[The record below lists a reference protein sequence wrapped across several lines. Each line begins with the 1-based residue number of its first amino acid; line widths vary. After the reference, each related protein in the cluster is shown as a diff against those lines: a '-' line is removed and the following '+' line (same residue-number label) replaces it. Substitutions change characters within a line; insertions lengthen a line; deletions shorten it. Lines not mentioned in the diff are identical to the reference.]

1 MLSPLTVVLVED
13 HISAREELEILLT
26 RQGWEVCGVET
37 GDELSQLLR
46 KQSFNIAVLDVNLPG
61 EDGYSIAR
69 RIAQSHPNMGRI
81 ILTGLTRA
89 ADRTTGYESGA
100 DVYLAKPVHHEEL
113 IAAIRNLATRLT
125 PPKASGLILN
135 HAQRLISSEGRPGCK
150 LSQQEARLLELL
162 MLQPNREASF
172 DQIGEELGMRSGAPM
187 SRDNVA
193 VIVSRLRSK
202 VEGCS
207 GVENLISAIRGHGYR
222 LNVPLVLE

>member
-1 MLSPLTVVLVED
+1 MLSPLTIVLVED
-13 HISAREELEILLT
+13 HISAREELEILLA

-37 GDELSQLLR
+37 AEELNILLR
-46 KQSFNIAVLDVNLPG
+46 KQSFNVAVLDVNLPG

-69 RIAQSHPNMGRI
+69 RLSNSHPHMGRI
-81 ILTGLTRA
+81 MLTGLTRA

-100 DVYLAKPVHHEEL
+100 DIYLSKPINHTEL
-113 IAAIRNLATRLT
+113 IAAIRNLATRLS
-125 PPKASGLILN
+125 PPKATGLILN
-135 HAQRLISSEGRPGCK
+135 FSQRIISADGRPGCK
-150 LSQQEARLLELL
+150 LSQQETRLLELL
-162 MLQPNREASF
+162 MLQPNREAPF
-172 DQIGEELGMRSGAPM
+172 DTICEELGMRTGAPM

-193 VIVSRLRSK
+193 VVVSRLRTK